1 MRKYLFHGK
10 YTPEGYK
17 GLLQEGGSV
26 RIDVAKKALGSVGGS
41 LEAFYYSCSEED
53 FFIIVN
59 LPDYVS
65 AMAVTLAGNAS
76 GTFTIRATELLTPEE
91 TDQAVKKSVD
101 FRPPGH

>member
-26 RIDVAKKALGSVGGS
+26 RIDVAQKALGSVGGS
-41 LEAFYYSCSEED
+41 LEAFYYSCDEED
-53 FFIIVN
+53 FYIIVN

-76 GTFTIRATELLTPEE
+76 GTFSIRATELLTPEQVDE
-91 TDQAVKKSVD
+91 VVAKRVD
-101 FRPPGH
+101 FRPPGL